1 MANDKYI
8 LSNDYYVEIE
18 TFGPES
24 YAILYDPSG
33 LKVNEGPRTIGAPLL
48 ILVKEII
55 NDYTP
60 TGRVNDTN
68 SWINLPTVV
77 REEVAPKPTKVEI
90 KGRVIDSNTSEGLRG
105 VKVTLDKFLTTTQ
118 PGGGFTLRITIEP
131 GEKPPEGNIEFSLSK
146 YEPKNTPAL
155 KLDGTLKNR
164 INVIELNTIAKSL
177 EKETA
182 NALIIDEDDINKMNS
197 FNLKSAE
204 AIITET
210 INKEVNK
217 INERL
222 VPFALNLLAQF
233 GITALNQLAKKSCP
247 PLGGISKLINKKN
260 KLTRQLNTILKIA
273 SKIQTVATILKA
285 LVLAFKVVRK
295 LINVNPIPSTIGLPP
310 GPAGGVIISTSLG
323 KISTIEDKKDKLTKL
338 VDKFG
343 NVVGILTPTAIPIIS
358 ALTKVLNLLSAI
370 DSLIGECLDE
380 ARQAVIDELNNEDLD
395 SNEWEPQFDYL
406 FQDKVMYSG
415 NQYSATESH
424 TSNDNNSPINGGPWL
439 LLEDKITLDNV
450 DFETISDSKIR
461 RILGISP
468 NADFNVQDLLS
479 GTYLQVQLDEELTN
493 INKETAESGTPTT
506 TEYNGFILGVETQEG
521 KTNGD
526 LKRRYAVG
534 KDSQGV
540 VVVKGEPSYA
550 SSDQILINE
559 LIFTIDKNDLKPN

>member
-68 SWINLPTVV
+68 NWINLPTVV
-77 REEVAPKPTKVEI
+77 KEEVAPKPTKVKI

-105 VKVTLDKFLTTTQ
+105 VKVTLGKFLTTTQ

-131 GEKPPEGNIEFSLSK
+131 GEKPPGGNIEFSLSK
-146 YEPKNTPAL
+146 YEPQDTPSL

-182 NALIIDEDDINKMNS
+182 NALVIDEDDINKMNS

-247 PLGGISKLINKKN
+247 PLGGVNKLISKKN
-260 KLTRQLNTILKIA
+260 KLTRQLNNILKIA
-273 SKIQTVATILKA
+273 SKTQTVASILKA

-295 LINVNPIPSTIGLPP
+295 IIVKNPIPSTVGTPP

-338 VDKFG
+338 VDKLG
-343 NVVGILTPTAIPIIS
+343 NVVGVLTPSTIPLVS
-358 ALTKVLNLLSAI
+358 SLTKVLNLLSAV

-380 ARQAVIDELNNEDLD
+380 SRQAVVDELNKEEEIDKNLTNGVTIQPG
-395 SNEWEPQFDYL
+395 SL
-406 FQDKVMYSG
+406 TIQD
-415 NQYSATESH
+415 
-424 TSNDNNSPINGGPWL
+424 
-439 LLEDKITLDNV
+439 V
-450 DFETISDSKIR
+450 DFSNIDDSRIR

-493 INKETAESGTPTT
+493 ITKESEESGTPTV

-521 KTNGD
+521 ETNKD

-534 KDSQGV
+534 KDTNGV
-540 VVVKGEPSYA
+540 VVVKGEPSFA